1 MKTISLILPAVV
13 LPMVWASVPAAAADT
28 TPEQLIREAKA
39 AVREVS
45 VVEVKKLLDANA
57 GVVLLDVRDKHEF
70 EDGHIPG
77 AVNVSRGTLEFKAS
91 LQFPDKNARIVV
103 HCGQD
108 LRSPLATRALN
119 DLGYRNAVNMVGGLK
134 AWKEAGYPV
143 VK

>member
-1 MKTISLILPAVV
+1 MKKISWILAVIV
-13 LPMVWASVPAAAADT
+13 LSLACASLPAAAADR
-28 TPEQLIREAKA
+28 TPEQLVLEAKG
-39 AVREVS
+39 AVREIS
-45 VVEVKKLLDANA
+45 AIEVKKLLDANES
-57 GVVLLDVRDKHEF
+57 VILLDVRDKHEF

-77 AVNVSRGTLEFKAS
+77 AVNVSRGTLEFKAA